1 MTMGNRIVVMKD
13 GFIQQVDTPD
23 TVYDHPVNK
32 FVGGFIGSPSMNFIN
47 CTIVRQDGDLVA
59 KARGFELKI
68 PDKFA
73 KKAEKYLDDQVTL
86 GIRPEHLTDS
96 ASIQNPDPKSSFRA
110 SIRVIESAGS
120 EKLVHIRNEDDSL
133 VATLDPHV
141 RLRIGDVIDFCARM
155 DSAHIFDINTGH
167 TIF

>member
-1 MTMGNRIVVMKD
+1 V
-13 GFIQQVDTPD
+13 
-23 TVYDHPVNK
+23 
-32 FVGGFIGSPSMNFIN
+32 
-47 CTIVRQDGDLVA
+47 
-59 KARGFELKI
+59 
-68 PDKFA
+68 

-120 EKLVHIRNEDDSL
+120 EKLVHIRCQDDNL
-133 VATLDPHV
+133 VARLDPHV
-141 RLRIGDVIDFCARM
+141 RLRIGDVIDFTARM
-155 DSAHIFDINTGH
+155 DSAHIFDMNTGQ